1 MKMQGQLQKINLLQQ
16 TQRPLH
22 QPRERELGLRCFYT
36 TDQWKPGNETLW
48 VSMVLQAGG
57 WPELAHTVTH
67 TNTPSAGE
75 TPGPPAAW
83 FSVRKGPFSASTVD
97 SGLLSC

>member
-22 QPRERELGLRCFYT
+22 QPRERELGLCCFYT

-57 WPELAHTVTH
+57 VARASTHSDTHKHTV
-67 TNTPSAGE
+67 S
-75 TPGPPAAW
+75 W
-83 FSVRKGPFSASTVD
+83 
-97 SGLLSC
+97 